1 MCVKR
6 GKKQGTP
13 EMRKSGQCVLWYNW
27 FWRVH
32 RQYRLLGM
40 FHCVCTIW
48 GTMRT
53 NGAFL
58 RTSFGHQQTSS
69 PDPGSQ
75 GGAVNSPGRAGLVR
89 SHTLPRESQEGQGTS
104 QVRLAGHQLTQDRS
118 VEDPGTKPKLPSQ
131 QQQQQQIG
139 QQQIRG
145 SGPRKIITQAIIEN
159 QSIRNRPLPAIPT
172 EEKDENR
179 NLTHKTASLGRQNKP
194 PSLVKS
200 NQQILTKAELQQHIQ
215 SQLNVIYWTTSSSSG

>member
-1 MCVKR
+1 
-6 GKKQGTP
+6 
-13 EMRKSGQCVLWYNW
+13 
-27 FWRVH
+27 
-32 RQYRLLGM
+32 
-40 FHCVCTIW
+40 
-48 GTMRT
+48 MRT

-69 PDPGSQ
+69 PDPSTQ
-75 GGAVNSPGRAGLVR
+75 GGAVNGPGQAGQVR

-104 QVRLAGHQLTQDRS
+104 QVKLAGQQLTQGRS
-118 VEDPGTKPKLPSQ
+118 LEDPGTKPKLPG

-139 QQQIRG
+139 QQQIG
-145 SGPRKIITQAIIEN
+145 VSGPRKIITHAIIEH
-159 QSIRNRPLPAIPT
+159 QSIRNRPLPAIPS

>member
-1 MCVKR
+1 MCVRR
-6 GKKQGTP
+6 GKKQGTS

-69 PDPGSQ
+69 PDPSSQ
-75 GGAVNSPGRAGLVR
+75 GGAVNGPGRAGQVR
-89 SHTLPRESQEGQGTS
+89 SHTLPRESQEGQGPS
-104 QVRLAGHQLTQDRS
+104 QVRLAGQQLTQGRS
-118 VEDPGTKPKLPSQ
+118 LEDPGTKPKLPG

-139 QQQIRG
+139 QQQIG
-145 SGPRKIITQAIIEN
+145 VSGPRKIITHAIIEH
-159 QSIRNRPLPAIPT
+159 QSIRNRPLPAIPS